1 MATNRTPI
9 RHPHRSR
16 LSPEQEMELWLG
28 PSHRGSAFGSRE
40 ELEQAWLKHRD
51 RLMTAW
57 AKNGK
62 RPAVWWEL
70 EAPFPRPSEHEQSA
84 LYEANLLEPEE
95 RVELEQWWR
104 EQYLRAWGPHF
115 FHCEGPGRIFEGP
128 IARRKHYAW
137 ADVPK
142 SLLVQW
148 TKERRRRRKVIR
160 EFEGASPAETT
171 ASEPAA

>member
-70 EAPFPRPSEHEQSA
+70 EAPFPRPFEHEQSA

-95 RVELEQWWR
+95 RIELEHWWR

-148 TKERRRRRKVIR
+148 TKERRRRSRTTR
-160 EFEGASPAETT
+160 ELEATTPAE
-171 ASEPAA
+171 PAV